1 MRTTR
6 RRSTLR
12 FNLTS
17 DLHRPPARRSL
28 CKLSQF
34 CLQKTDGDTKNS
46 AEHQLWVL
54 SSGALNTAAA
64 VVSFNGNA
72 TAFFAALTGPTG
84 NLERGKYLQRQ
95 YAQAAMQAHHAAS
108 KATQRRWMTPDDL
121 PALWIIA
128 TLLSIGSAWML
139 SLYLFPTRQWV

>member
-1 MRTTR
+1 M
-6 RRSTLR
+6 
-12 FNLTS
+12 
-17 DLHRPPARRSL
+17 
-28 CKLSQF
+28 
-34 CLQKTDGDTKNS
+34 
-46 AEHQLWVL
+46 L

-64 VVSFNGNA
+64 IASFNGNA

-108 KATQRRWMTPDDL
+108 KATQRRWVTPDDL

-128 TLLSIGSAWML
+128 TLLSIGSAWLL
-139 SLYLFPTRQWV
+139 SLYLFPTSKWV